1 MLIGGRKNEVYL
13 IRSQSPKVGVEK
25 NDTEMEQ
32 KSLTRSF
39 LAVKF
44 KEKLHEFVT
53 QLPLCH
59 DRSHQKD
66 KIFHCS

>member
-1 MLIGGRKNEVYL
+1 MELILQNKKINNPMLIGGRKNEVYL

-44 KEKLHEFVT
+44 K
-53 QLPLCH
+53 
-59 DRSHQKD
+59 R
-66 KIFHCS
+66 KIT